1 MKIFMNYLAYLIIF
15 LKEVLFKNIDFSI
28 FFIFIFIFIRV
39 REPDSNNDQA
49 DDPKGNKLGRKRL
62 PNSLLLNLQFFVR
75 IVATYVFFLFC
86 SIHLWEVILRA
97 INSLYLFCIN
107 LSFNVLYVCHKYLCS
122 IFYIIYCCMT

>member
-28 FFIFIFIFIRV
+28 FFIFIRV

-86 SIHLWEVILRA
+86 SIHL
-97 INSLYLFCIN
+97 
-107 LSFNVLYVCHKYLCS
+107 
-122 IFYIIYCCMT
+122 